1 MAGLQSIAAFIFVFG
16 LLVVFHE
23 FGHFIAAK
31 LSRVRVD
38 EFAVGFGPPVLR
50 RRVGETVYALRLIP
64 LGGFVRLAGMD
75 ALDREEPRSAEAEPG
90 QGFDFRD
97 RPVWARM
104 AIYAA
109 GPAMNILLAIVLFA
123 LIYSGLSVQITGV
136 LPGSPAEEAGLQPGD
151 RLVSIDGEPVVT
163 SETVIRAVRAAG
175 ERPVELTVSRRGG
188 RIDMAVTPRWDP
200 DRGNLML
207 GVELMMG
214 LGPPRQGAG
223 ISLAA
228 GWRQTWGT
236 VAELGRLIGRMIAGK
251 EEPELAGPIGIF
263 QITGSA
269 AEGGLLVLL
278 SITAALSVHLALFNL
293 LPIPVLDGGALLF
306 LAIEAVRGRP
316 LSPEH
321 RGLAQMIGLS
331 LLLMLLVYA
340 TLQDLRRLAP
350 VPSESSGLGGG
361 DVAVAYVRDVVAD
374 PERRS
379 R

>member
-1 MAGLQSIAAFIFVFG
+1 VHSSLFVVLIRRPPRPSLFPYTT
-16 LLVVFHE
+16 LFRS
-23 FGHFIAAK
+23 HFIAAK

-293 LPIPVLDGGALLF
+293 LPIPV
-306 LAIEAVRGRP
+306 
-316 LSPEH
+316 
-321 RGLAQMIGLS
+321 
-331 LLLMLLVYA
+331 
-340 TLQDLRRLAP
+340 
-350 VPSESSGLGGG
+350 
-361 DVAVAYVRDVVAD
+361 
-374 PERRS
+374 
-379 R
+379 